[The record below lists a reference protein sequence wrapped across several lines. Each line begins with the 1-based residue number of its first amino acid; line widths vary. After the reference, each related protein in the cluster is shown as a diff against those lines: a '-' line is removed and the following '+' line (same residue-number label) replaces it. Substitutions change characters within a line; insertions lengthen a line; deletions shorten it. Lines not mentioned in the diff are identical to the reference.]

1 MPRTWTNDQ
10 LKAIDSR
17 SRRLLVC
24 AAAGSGKTAVLTER
38 IIRYVTD
45 NDDPGSIS
53 RLLIVT
59 FTRAAA
65 AELRGRIREALEEA
79 LAKDPSEHLAQ
90 EVLAVSGAR
99 ISTIHSFCY
108 DLIREE
114 GAALGI
120 SRTVRLI
127 DEHEDELLMRSA
139 MEDTIK
145 ERFIESPEF
154 AHLVESLVGYR
165 NDSNLGRVLIKLF
178 ESLTNMPQGTDF
190 LRECAEKELD
200 GANGDFFLSVAGKT
214 VAKEIAFNLASFK
227 TRYLKTLDLF
237 PRDHHYCPA
246 ILADINAL
254 DKLIPTLSSSYAEAR
269 EAYIDARKFSALKS
283 RGLVGYEEE
292 KAAFKELRASYK
304 DYMESLDALFAQTD
318 EETKSSLLAHHKLIS
333 ELYATEKAFETKLDA
348 AKRRMDVCSFS
359 DLERLALKLLYN
371 ADGTYSRIADS
382 VSSCFDRIFI
392 DEYQDVNNNQRM
404 IFDAIASKTACFR
417 VGDIKQN
424 IYAFRGSDPAIID
437 SLRVKYEEDG
447 SDETENVFM
456 SKNFRSS
463 KTVLDY
469 INEVF
474 EPVFRGGRFR
484 YDDSDMLN
492 AGIEDKDFS
501 KEKKVTVLSCIN
513 GSKKDGTFAVAEEA
527 AVADEIERLVRE
539 EYLENGKRIKYGDIA
554 ILLRKY
560 NSHSEA
566 FINELERRG
575 IPVAPSGKRHLFK
588 EEHVSLLLSVLR
600 TADNPLKDIPLCAVL
615 FSPIFRMTANEL
627 TLVQRGRC
635 GTLWQNLGECAEKN
649 GGVYAA
655 AHSRICRWRE
665 LARKES
671 CDVFL
676 HALLS
681 FDGIADALTSLAETE
696 TDKRN
701 VNDDVDL
708 IYDMARN
715 FGIGGNRSLSAFVS
729 ELESAAERDRTVG
742 EGAANSS
749 DAVSIMSVHASKGLE
764 FPVCFVSKTNSAKSK
779 GDSGERLQFNAGA
792 GVGLFLTD
800 PRGFVLV
807 NTPTRE
813 ALRLINA
820 SHEAGEEDRILYVAL
835 TRARERLYVTAGKL
849 SPSAEYEAECRL
861 LYGNTKLPGG
871 SHKTIDLA
879 LQAAKSKPSLAK
891 CISIMPICEAT
902 TDSFPQIKNNKDT
915 EKETDK
921 LKTDA
926 YTALIKDRLAFE
938 YPDGYLTR
946 IPAKIS
952 VSDLSPSVLDEAM
965 PAQNETDAT
974 LAAIGKWRG
983 ADFNEMP
990 GFLAKEKKPGAA
1002 EAGTATHQFLQFC
1015 DLANAKQNGITAEA
1029 ERLCALGFI
1038 TEKQK
1043 SCLRTDELTLFAN
1056 SDFARR
1062 LEKADQL
1069 RREFR
1074 FNCFMPAHKLTEN
1087 NELAEKLMGRELP
1100 VQGVIDGFFLE
1111 GNKVYLFDYKTD
1123 RIPTDLSADEAK
1135 DLLRK
1140 RYRWQLSCYAEALKR
1155 IFSRRISG
1163 AMIYSTALGEVFSV
1177 DADMLED

>member
-1 MPRTWTNDQ
+1 MARTWTEDQ
-10 LKAIDSR
+10 LKAINSK

-45 NDDPGSIS
+45 ESNPGSIS

-65 AELRGRIREALEEA
+65 AELRGRIREALEKA
-79 LAKDPSEHLAQ
+79 LAETPSEHLAR

-114 GAALGI
+114 GATLGI

-127 DEHEDELLMRSA
+127 DEHEDGILMRTA
-139 MEDTIK
+139 MDEAIK
-145 ERFIESPEF
+145 ERYNESADF
-154 AHLVESLVGYR
+154 AQLVESLVGYR
-165 NDSNLGRVLIKLF
+165 NDANLGRVLIKLF
-178 ESLTNMPQGTDF
+178 ESLTNLPQGTEF
-190 LRECAEKELD
+190 LNECAQRELEA
-200 GANGDFFLSVAGKT
+200 ANGDFFRSVAGEA
-214 VAKEIAFNLASFK
+214 VAKEIKFALEAFK
-227 TRYLKTLDLF
+227 QRYLRTLDLL
-237 PRDHHYCPA
+237 PNEHHYSPTVLSDLNGLENF
-246 ILADINAL
+246 ISAL
-254 DKLIPTLSSSYAEAR
+254 SESYTRAR
-269 EAYIDARKFSALKS
+269 EAYIDVRAFAPLKARGMA
-283 RGLVGYEEE
+283 GYDEE
-292 KAAFKELRASYK
+292 KTAFKELRASYK
-304 DYMESLDALFAQTD
+304 DYIESLDALFAQTD
-318 EETKSSLLAHHKLIS
+318 EETKAGLFAHHKLIS
-333 ELYATEKAFETKLDA
+333 ELYATEKAFEKRLNA

-359 DLERLALKLLYN
+359 DLEQLALKLLYN
-371 ADGTYSRIADS
+371 ADGTYSNIALS
-382 VSSCFDRIFI
+382 VSLCFDRVFI

-404 IFDAIASKTACFR
+404 IFDAIACKTACFR

-437 SLRVKYEEDG
+437 SLRVKYDTDG
-447 SDETENVFM
+447 TEETENVFM

-484 YDDSDMLN
+484 YDDSDRLN
-492 AGIEDKDFS
+492 AGITEKDFT

-513 GSKKDGTFAVAEEA
+513 GSKKEGTFAVPEEV

-539 EYLENGKRIKYGDIA
+539 EKLESGKPIKYGDIA

-560 NSHSEA
+560 GSHNEA

-588 EEHVSLLLSVLR
+588 EPHVSLLLSVLE
-600 TADNPLKDIPLCAVL
+600 TADNPLKDVPLCAVL
-615 FSPIFRMTANEL
+615 FSPIFRMDADEL
-627 TLVQRGRC
+627 ALVQRGRR
-635 GTLWQNLGECAEKN
+635 GTLWQNLSERAKES
-649 GGVYAA
+649 GGVYEAA
-655 AHSRICRWRE
+655 YKRISSWRE
-665 LARKES
+665 LARRES
-671 CDVFL
+671 CDAFL
-676 HALLS
+676 HWLLA
-681 FDGIADALTSLAETE
+681 FDGVYDALISLAKTD

-701 VNDDVDL
+701 TSDDIDL

-715 FGIGGNRSLSAFVS
+715 FSFGGSRSLSAFVS
-729 ELESAAERDRTVG
+729 ELESAAERDKTVG
-742 EGAANSS
+742 EGVSNASNC
-749 DAVSIMSVHASKGLE
+749 VSIMSVHASKGLE
-764 FPVCFVSKTNSAKSK
+764 FPVCFVAKANSAKSR
-779 GDSGERLQFNAGA
+779 GDSGERLQFNSGA

-849 SPSAEYEAECRL
+849 PASAEYEAECRL
-861 LYGNTKLPGG
+861 LYGNTKIPGTG
-871 SHKTIDLA
+871 HKIIDLA
-879 LQAAKSKPSLAK
+879 LQAAKSKPQLAE
-891 CISIMPICEAT
+891 CINVMPVYEETESTSAV
-902 TDSFPQIKNNKDT
+902 KKDET
-915 EKETDK
+915 EEPADK

-926 YTALIKDRLAFE
+926 YTALIAKRLAFE
-938 YPDGYLTR
+938 YEDEHLTR

-965 PAQNETDAT
+965 PAQSETEAT
-974 LAAIGKWRG
+974 LAAMGRRG
-983 ADFNEMP
+983 NADFNEMP
-990 GFLAKEKKPGAA
+990 EFLLKEKKPSAA

-1015 DLANAKQNGITAEA
+1015 DIAFARENGIEAEA
-1029 ERLCALGFI
+1029 DRLFGLGFI

-1043 SCLRTDELTLFAN
+1043 NCLRTDELSVFIN
-1056 SDFARR
+1056 GDFARR
-1062 LEKADQL
+1062 LETADSL

-1074 FNCFMPAHKLTEN
+1074 FNCFMPAHKLTESA
-1087 NELAEKLMGRELP
+1087 ELAERLMGRELP

-1111 GNKVYLFDYKTD
+1111 GEKVYLFDYKTD
-1123 RIPTDLSADEAK
+1123 RIPSGKNADEAK
-1135 DLLRK
+1135 DILRE

-1155 IFSRRISG
+1155 IFSRKISG
-1163 AMIYSTALGEVFSV
+1163 AMIYSTALGEAFSV

>member
-1 MPRTWTNDQ
+1 MSKHWTKDQ
-10 LKAIDSR
+10 LKAIESN

-38 IIRYVTD
+38 IIRYVTNKD
-45 NDDPGSIS
+45 NPGSIS

-65 AELRGRIREALEEA
+65 AELRGRIRDALEEA
-79 LAKDPSEHLAQ
+79 LAKEPSEHLAR

-127 DEHEDELLMRSA
+127 DEHEDEVLMRSA
-139 MEDTIK
+139 MDDTIK
-145 ERFIESPEF
+145 ERYTDSADF

-165 NDSNLGRVLIKLF
+165 NDANLGRVLIKLF
-178 ESLTNMPQGTDF
+178 ESLTNLPQGTEF
-190 LRECAEKELD
+190 LRECAQKELE
-200 GANGDFFLSVAGKT
+200 GAKNDFFLSVAGEA
-214 VAKEIAFNLASFK
+214 VAKEITFHLQSFK
-227 TRYLKTLDLF
+227 RRYLRTLEFF
-237 PRDHHYCPA
+237 PKDHHYYPTVLSDLNGMESFLSA
-246 ILADINAL
+246 LA
-254 DKLIPTLSSSYAEAR
+254 SSYSEAR
-269 EAYIDARKFSALKS
+269 TAYIDARGFASLKA
-283 RGLVGYEEE
+283 RGMAGYEEE
-292 KAAFKELRASYK
+292 KTAFKELRASYK
-304 DYMESLDALFAQTD
+304 AYIESLDALFAQTD
-318 EETKSSLLAHHKLIS
+318 EETKQSLLAHHKLIA
-333 ELYATEKAFETKLDA
+333 ELYATEKAFETKLNA
-348 AKRRMDVCSFS
+348 VKRRMDVCSFS
-359 DLERLALKLLYN
+359 DLEQLALKLLYN
-371 ADGTYSRIADS
+371 ADGTYSKIATS
-382 VSSCFDRIFI
+382 VSACFDRVFI

-404 IFDAIASKTACFR
+404 IFDAIASQTGCFR

-437 SLRVKYEEDG
+437 SLRVKYDDDG
-447 SDETENVFM
+447 SKETENIFM

-492 AGIEDKDFS
+492 VGIEEKDFAN
-501 KEKKVTVLSCIN
+501 ETKVTVLSCIN
-513 GSKKDGTFAVAEEA
+513 GSKKEGTFAVTEES
-527 AVADEIERLVRE
+527 AVADEIERLVHE
-539 EYLENGKRIKYGDIA
+539 EHLENGKRIRYGDIA

-575 IPVAPSGKRHLFK
+575 IPVAPSGKRHLFS
-588 EEHVSLLLSVLR
+588 EAHVSLMLSVLQ

-615 FSPIFRMTANEL
+615 FSPIFRMTADEL
-627 TLVQRGRC
+627 TLVQRGRR
-635 GTLWQNLGECAEKN
+635 GTLWQNLGECAAKN
-649 GGVYAA
+649 GGVYAE
-655 AHSRICRWRE
+655 AHKRICHWRE
-665 LARKES
+665 LARREN
-671 CDVFL
+671 CDKFL
-676 HALLS
+676 HWLLS
-681 FDGIADALTSLAETE
+681 FDGITDALMSLAETE
-696 TDKRN
+696 TDRRN
-701 VNDDVDL
+701 TNDDINL
-708 IYDMARN
+708 IYEMARG

-729 ELESAAERDRTVG
+729 ELEGAAERDRTVG
-742 EGAANSS
+742 EGAANAS
-749 DAVSIMSVHASKGLE
+749 DCVSIMSVHASKGLE
-764 FPVCFVSKTNSAKSK
+764 FPVCFVSKANSSKSK
-779 GDSGERLQFNAGA
+779 GDSGDRLQFNSGA

-800 PRGFVLV
+800 PRGFVLI

-861 LYGNTKLPGG
+861 LYGNTKLPGS

-879 LQAAKSKPSLAK
+879 LQAAKSKPHLAR
-891 CISIMPICEAT
+891 CVNIMPICDAPTENT
-902 TDSFPQIKNNKDT
+902 TVTAKDIGD
-915 EKETDK
+915 ETDK

-926 YTALIKDRLAFE
+926 YTALINERLAFKYE
-938 YPDGYLTR
+938 DEYLTH
-946 IPAKIS
+946 IPAKLS

-965 PAQNETDAT
+965 PAQSETQAS
-974 LAAIGKWRG
+974 LAAMGRWRG
-983 ADFNEMP
+983 ADFGEMP
-990 GFLAKEKKPGAA
+990 EFLSKEKKASAA

-1015 DLANAKQNGITAEA
+1015 DIANARTNGIESEA
-1029 ERLCALGFI
+1029 ERLCELGFI
-1038 TEKQK
+1038 SERQK
-1043 SCLRTDELTLFAN
+1043 SSLHTDELAVFAN
-1056 SDFARR
+1056 GDFARR
-1062 LEKADQL
+1062 LEKADSL

-1087 NELAEKLMGRELP
+1087 NELAEKLKGKELP

-1111 GNKVYLFDYKTD
+1111 GENVYLFDYKTD
-1123 RIPTDLSADEAK
+1123 RIPDKLSVDEAK
-1135 DLLRK
+1135 DMLRE

-1155 IFSRRISG
+1155 IFSRKISG
-1163 AMIYSTALGEVFSV
+1163 AMIYSTALGEAFPVN
-1177 DADMLED
+1177 ADMLED

>member
-1 MPRTWTNDQ
+1 MSRNWTKDQ
-10 LKAIDSR
+10 QRAIDSK

-45 NDDPGSIS
+45 KEDPGSIS

-79 LAKDPSEHLAQ
+79 LAKDPSEHLAR

-127 DEHEDELLMRSA
+127 DEHEDGELMRSA

-145 ERFIESPEF
+145 ERYTQSSDF

-165 NDSNLGRVLIKLF
+165 NDANLARVLIKLF
-178 ESLTNMPQGTDF
+178 ESLTNLPEGTEF
-190 LRECAEKELD
+190 LRVCAEKELE
-200 GANGDFFLSVAGKT
+200 GANNDFFLSVAGAA
-214 VAKEIAFNLASFK
+214 VAKEIAFHIGSFR
-227 TRYLKTLDLF
+227 TRYLRTLDLY
-237 PRDHHYCPA
+237 PKDHHYYPTV
-246 ILADINAL
+246 LADFNAL
-254 DKLIPTLSSSYAEAR
+254 ESFLSALSASYSEAR
-269 EAYIDARKFSALKS
+269 AAYIDACKFASLKA
-283 RGLVGYEEE
+283 RGMAGYEEE
-292 KAAFKELRASYK
+292 KTAFKELRASYK
-304 DYMESLDALFAQTD
+304 AYMESLDALFAQTD
-318 EETKSSLLAHHKLIS
+318 EETKASMLAHHKLIA
-333 ELYATEKAFETKLDA
+333 ELYETEKAFETRLNA

-359 DLERLALKLLYN
+359 DLEQLTLKLLYN
-371 ADGTYSRIADS
+371 ADGTYSKTAES
-382 VSSCFDRIFI
+382 VSACFDRVFI

-404 IFDAIASKTACFR
+404 IFDAIASKTGCFR

-437 SLRVKYEEDG
+437 SLRVKYDEDG
-447 SDETENVFM
+447 SEETENIFM

-492 AGIEDKDFS
+492 VGIEDKDFS

-513 GSKKDGTFAVAEEA
+513 GSRKEGTVAVTEEC
-527 AVADEIERLVRE
+527 AVADEIERLVRGE
-539 EYLENGKRIKYGDIA
+539 CLENGKRIKYGDIA

-560 NSHSEA
+560 GSHSEA

-575 IPVAPSGKRHLFK
+575 IPVAPSGKRHLFS
-588 EEHVSLLLSVLR
+588 ESHVSLLLSVLQA
-600 TADNPLKDIPLCAVL
+600 ADNPLKDIPLCTVL
-615 FSPIFRMTANEL
+615 FSPVFRMTPDEL
-627 TLVQRGRC
+627 TLVQRGRR

-649 GGVYAA
+649 GGSYKA
-655 AHSRICRWRE
+655 AHDRICRWRE
-665 LARKES
+665 LARKEN
-671 CDVFL
+671 CDTFL
-676 HALLS
+676 HWLLTFDGITDALLS
-681 FDGIADALTSLAETE
+681 LAQTE

-701 VNDDVDL
+701 TDDDINL

-715 FGIGGNRSLSAFVS
+715 FGIGGNRSLSAFVT

-742 EGAANSS
+742 EGAAGAS
-749 DAVSIMSVHASKGLE
+749 DCVSIMSVHASKGLE
-764 FPVCFVSKTNSAKSK
+764 FPVCFVSKANSAKSK
-779 GDSGERLQFNAGA
+779 GDSGDRLQFNSAA

-879 LQAAKSKPSLAK
+879 LQAAKSKPALAE
-891 CISIMPICEAT
+891 CVNIMPIYDGPSESVT
-902 TDSFPQIKNNKDT
+902 VS
-915 EKETDK
+915 EKAPECETDK
-921 LKTDA
+921 LKTAA
-926 YTALIKDRLAFE
+926 YTALINERLAFE
-938 YPDGYLTR
+938 YENEYLTR

-965 PAQNETDAT
+965 PAQNETEAS
-974 LAAIGKWRG
+974 LAAMGKWRG
-983 ADFNEMP
+983 AEFNEMP
-990 GFLAKEKKPGAA
+990 EFLSKEKKASAA

-1015 DLANAKQNGITAEA
+1015 DIANARNNGIEAEA
-1029 ERLCALGFI
+1029 DRLCELGFI

-1043 SCLRTDELTLFAN
+1043 NCLRTDELAVFAS

-1062 LEKADQL
+1062 LEKADHL

-1087 NELAEKLMGRELP
+1087 SELAEKLKGRELA

-1111 GNKVYLFDYKTD
+1111 GENVYLFDYKTD
-1123 RIPTDLSADEAK
+1123 RIPAGKDSEEAK
-1135 DLLRK
+1135 AILRE
-1140 RYRWQLSCYAEALKR
+1140 RYGWQLSCYAEALRR
-1155 IFSRRISG
+1155 IFSKKISG
-1163 AMIYSTALGEVFSV
+1163 AMIYSTALGEAFSV